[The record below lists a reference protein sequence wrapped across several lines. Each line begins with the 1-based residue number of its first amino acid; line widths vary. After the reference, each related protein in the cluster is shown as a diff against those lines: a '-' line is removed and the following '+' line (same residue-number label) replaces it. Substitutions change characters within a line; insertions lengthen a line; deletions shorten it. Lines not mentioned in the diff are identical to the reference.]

1 MLKGLNTGNVDAAS
15 PAIMR
20 SVRYITRTLRM
31 RGIGAQ
37 SHSAARSR
45 FAIGLAVAI
54 IERRAGRLGLMI
66 LLPRIFTHA
75 RPGVVPAPGIPIQSC
90 CQQNDTSKTQ
100 DRQR

>member
-20 SVRYITRTLRM
+20 SVGYIPRTLRM

-37 SHSAARSR
+37 SHPAARSR

-54 IERRAGRLGLMI
+54 IEQRAGRLGLMI
-66 LLPRIFTHA
+66 LLPRIFTHT
-75 RPGVVPAPGIPIQSC
+75 RPEVVPAPGIPIQSC
-90 CQQNDTSKTQ
+90 CQQNGSSKTQ